1 MGRRDSLAADESP
14 RVLGDIVLVNDH
26 PLMLQGSDKNA
37 LITIDVEDKVT
48 ALSEEDTDI
57 NRIALITR
65 TTKNMIG
72 EFSNYASVYLNRLPQ
87 REEQKKRYEDFG
99 SVISVIVGKSMSASR
114 GVRWQRLMENP
125 VNRHMPGVA
134 LTSG

>member
-1 MGRRDSLAADESP
+1 
-14 RVLGDIVLVNDH
+14 LVNDH

-87 REEQKKRYEDFG
+87 REEQKQRYESYLSIA
-99 SVISVIVGKSMSASR
+99 SVIIGKAIDKQHCR
-114 GVRWQRLMENP
+114 FRQ
-125 VNRHMPGVA
+125 
-134 LTSG
+134 